1 MIADVQ
7 TVEFAVKS
15 IFHWLLYLYE
25 LKNKF
30 ATDRVKILSVT
41 RISGNRS
48 IIFLAWFFL
57 QHPRLKIPEYYV
69 ADKLPHSLSR
79 HPILKVILKCKNHP
93 SIRIIKS
100 FSRRFWS
107 LYFLQVDKNIV
118 LKEIR
123 KLNMNKAVQD
133 TDMPV
138 KTLKENVQYFAEY
151 ICL

>member
-1 MIADVQ
+1 MIAEVQ

-30 ATDRVKILSVT
+30 AADRVKILSVT

-48 IIFLAWFFL
+48 IIFFWPDSFSNIQDWKFL
-57 QHPRLKIPEYYV
+57 NIMLPINFHIVYQGTQSW
-69 ADKLPHSLSR
+69 KLYSS
-79 HPILKVILKCKNHP
+79 KNHP

-100 FSRRFWS
+100 FSRCFWS
-107 LYFLQVDKNIV
+107 LYFLQVDKNTV

-138 KTLKENVQYFAEY
+138 KTLEENVQYFAEY